1 MLFPPPGDL
10 LDPGTKPLS
19 AESPADRQ
27 ADSLPL
33 VSLGKIPGFKR
44 KYEHIKESKIL
55 KMNQIKLLE
64 IKNVTSEMKN
74 SLDD

>member
-1 MLFPPPGDL
+1 MRIWNRLLFPPPGDL

-44 KYEHIKESKIL
+44 KYEHIKESKI
-55 KMNQIKLLE
+55 
-64 IKNVTSEMKN
+64 
-74 SLDD
+74 